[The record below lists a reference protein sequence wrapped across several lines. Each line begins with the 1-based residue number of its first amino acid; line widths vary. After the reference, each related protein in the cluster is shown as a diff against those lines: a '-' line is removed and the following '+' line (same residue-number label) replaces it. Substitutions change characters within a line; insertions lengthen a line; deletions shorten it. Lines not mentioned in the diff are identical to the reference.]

1 MEKNF
6 QVFRICNAFLI
17 ISAGWRLLNYAQTLS
32 SLAFMIK
39 MIQMV
44 AVELIPFVI
53 LFALGLSMFAF
64 VFASLNLSFSDEEY
78 GNIGKYT
85 DAAGNEQDM
94 SLFPMM
100 FWVLRTSMG
109 DFDISEFQKSK
120 PSIIIGMAVA
130 WMCLVLINLLIF
142 LNFLIAVIGDVYA

>member
-1 MEKNF
+1 MD
-6 QVFRICNAFLI
+6 QAFRIASAFLV

-44 AVELIPFVI
+44 TVELIPFVV
-53 LFALGLSMFAF
+53 LFGLGLTMFAF

-85 DAAGNEQDM
+85 DADNKTHEI
-94 SLFPMM
+94 SLLPMM

-109 DFDISEFQKSK
+109 DFDIAEFQKSK
-120 PSIIIGMAVA
+120 PSLIIGMAVA
-130 WMCLVLINLLIF
+130 WMCLVLVNLLIF